1 MIRTLVAKLLLGLF
15 VIAFFASLYFET
27 IVPLARKG
35 DYFRLAA
42 TSLGLVA
49 IIFGLILMLRSLL
62 ILLSSQSRTGRER
75 DEAWRRIN
83 ERLEEIRS
91 SRSYLH
97 KLRLYIS
104 NVRDATGFLASPLMW
119 FLLGCIFIALG
130 SYLINL

>member
-1 MIRTLVAKLLLGLF
+1 MNRALLAKLLLGLF

-49 IIFGLILMLRSLL
+49 IIFGLILLLRSLL
-62 ILLSSQSRTGRER
+62 TLFSSQSWASRER
-75 DEAWRRIN
+75 DEAWRRVD

-91 SRSYLH
+91 SRSYLR

-119 FLLGCIFIALG
+119 FLLGCVFIALG